1 MTWRSRLPA
10 SIATWFSRDLV
21 RPALE
26 LVDDGGVTLRTVD
39 DERIVAMVRSNGSS
53 PQVSIEWAGGTGPQ
67 GIRAVCACG
76 GSGVCAHVV
85 ATLEAVRTHV
95 DAYEEE
101 QTHDDGDLDWLPP
114 PAPAASSRAR
124 KIWPVFFPAEA
135 TLACALFLD
144 TPRLRGVLREGDAI
158 ATMLDQTPPD
168 DWDEHDRSLVRD
180 SLLRDAFAARPTP
193 RALAQIMFRL
203 ARHPRVR
210 FDDAPQEHRHP
221 EELNGFTIDA
231 RGVRLGARMAG
242 ARAVPKLETAE
253 GREVD
258 LRSAV
263 IIDGPPAWIADS
275 RGAYLLDG
283 TMDAARA
290 ARAIAVARTFALASS
305 LPGETNGATPS
316 LETLAR
322 VAQYLGADERAKFGI
337 EDAGEVIGRLRVVWR
352 DGALL
357 AYPQLH
363 DRASAAVVNAS
374 GAGAIVNAGSKLVRF
389 PPESAREL
397 LERLSSA
404 GFVPRFDGEEPA
416 FGLHGA
422 DRAAEFVRETL
433 PAWTDLEIELEPT
446 LRSLGSP
453 QRLGLSVG
461 ARRSASQEDW
471 FDLDV
476 GVSLDDGEPLSRE
489 ELSALLSGSGS
500 YADVR
505 GRLVDVSGLRAR
517 DELLQDLLG
526 RKQTGLAALVALRD
540 EIHAAFGNVRL
551 PEEVEALRE
560 RVRDFRGVSH
570 VSPPGNLD
578 GVLRHYQERGLD
590 FLSYLGDFRFGGIL
604 ADDMGLGKTIST
616 LAYLLHRKGRDGQAP
631 SLVIAPTSVT
641 HTWANEIAKFTPELS
656 LLRLESGN
664 GRAARYDEIENY
676 DVIVTSYTLA
686 RLDAEKLAR
695 IRFRAIVLDEAQNAK
710 NPASQI
716 SKVVRTL
723 RAEHRLALT
732 GTPVENSLRDL
743 WAIFAFLEPGLLGTE
758 ASFRRRFEVPIDAGE
773 NKAVST
779 LHARLEP
786 FVLRRTKEDVTPELP
801 ERTESEILV
810 DLSPAQLRLYR
821 AIAEAAR
828 RDLVQS
834 WDENSERTTIHVLA
848 ALTRLRQVCAHPGLL
863 SRQYLEQPDSSAK
876 FETLLETVEEIVAGG
891 HKVLV
896 FSSFASML
904 RLIRDELARRN
915 MGFGYLDG
923 SVKEKDR
930 RDQVATFMSEGG
942 PPVFLCSLKAGGVGL
957 TLTAADYVIL
967 YDPWWNPAAER
978 QAIDRTHRIGQRH
991 AVTAYRLLARGTV
1004 EEKIRALAGRKRELS
1019 EMVIRADAAMA
1030 KALTRED
1037 LEFLFS
1043 EPE

>member
-1 MTWRSRLPA
+1 
-10 SIATWFSRDLV
+10 
-21 RPALE
+21 
-26 LVDDGGVTLRTVD
+26 
-39 DERIVAMVRSNGSS
+39 MVRSNGSS

-101 QTHDDGDLDWLPP
+101 QTHDDGELDWLPP
-114 PAPAASSRAR
+114 PVPPAASRAR
-124 KIWPVFFPAEA
+124 KIWPVFFSPDGV
-135 TLACALFLD
+135 TLACSLFLD

-180 SLLRDAFAARPTP
+180 ALLRDAFAARPNV

-210 FDDAPQEHRHP
+210 FDEAPNEHRHP
-221 EELNGFTIDA
+221 EELSGFTIDA

-242 ARAVPKLETAE
+242 ARAVPKLETSE
-253 GREVD
+253 GREID
-258 LRSAV
+258 LKAAV
-263 IIDGPPAWIADS
+263 VIDGPPAWIADNH
-275 RGAYLLDG
+275 GAYLLDG
-283 TMDAARA
+283 TLDAARA
-290 ARAIAVARTFALASS
+290 ARAVAAAKTSPA
-305 LPGETNGATPS
+305 ETNGAVPS
-316 LETLAR
+316 IETLAR
-322 VAQYLGADERAKFGI
+322 VAPYLGADERRKYGI
-337 EDAGEVIGRLRVVWR
+337 EDARDVVGRLRVAWR
-352 DGALL
+352 DGVLL
-357 AYPQLH
+357 VNPQLR
-363 DRASAAVVNAS
+363 DRASGAVANAS
-374 GAGAIVNAGSKLVRF
+374 AGGAIVNAGSKLVRF
-389 PPESAREL
+389 PPESGREL
-397 LERLSSA
+397 LDRLATA
-404 GFVPRFDGEEPA
+404 GCVPRLDTDAPA

-433 PAWTDLEIELEPT
+433 PGWSDLEIELEPA
-446 LRSLGSP
+446 LRSLDAP
-453 QRLGLSVG
+453 QHLGLSVG

-476 GVSLDDGEPLSRE
+476 GVWLDEGEPLSRE
-489 ELSALLSGSGS
+489 ELSAILAGSGS

-517 DELLQDLLG
+517 DELLHDLLD

-560 RVRDFRGVSH
+560 RVRDFGGVVH
-570 VSPPGNLD
+570 VPPPGKLD

-590 FLSYLGDFRFGGIL
+590 FLGYLGDFRFGGIL

-616 LAYLLHRKGRDGQAP
+616 LAYLLHRKQRDGQAP

-656 LLRLESGN
+656 LLQLESGN
-664 GRAARYDEIENY
+664 GRAARYEDIGDY
-676 DVIVTSYTLA
+676 DVVVTSYTLA

-695 IRFRAIVLDEAQNAK
+695 TRFRAIVLDEAQNAK

-758 ASFRRRFEVPIDAGE
+758 GSFRRRFEVPISGGDT
-773 NKAVST
+773 KAIAT

-801 ERTESEILV
+801 ERTESEIFV

-821 AIAEAAR
+821 AIAAAAR
-828 RDLVQS
+828 RELVEV
-834 WDENSERTTIHVLA
+834 WDEGSERTTIHVLA

-863 SRQYLEQPDSSAK
+863 SKQYVGQPDSSSK
-876 FETLLETVEEIVAGG
+876 FETLLETVDEIVAGG

-904 RLIRDELARRN
+904 RLVRDELERRK

-930 RDQVATFMSEGG
+930 RSQVAAFMSDGG

-1019 EMVIRADAAMA
+1019 ETVVRADAAMA